1 MAKQINMKKILF
13 IAVAVTF
20 FAACGGGKSKEE
32 NKGTTTATTN
42 QSSAPATGKDAEL
55 TQWLSGK
62 MLVSTEA
69 DPKFD
74 MWNNLKL
81 KADGSCTDKDN
92 AAAKWM
98 VKNGQFIFQ
107 SITDMKMDM
116 EKRNDSTLVFK
127 GAISDEV
134 YILKPFN

>member
-1 MAKQINMKKILF
+1 MKKILL
-13 IAVAVTF
+13 IAVTATF

-32 NKGTTTATTN
+32 NKGTGITDQT
-42 QSSAPATGKDAEL
+42 SAPATGKDAEL

-62 MLVSTEA
+62 MLVSTKA

-92 AAAKWM
+92 AAARWI
-98 VKNGQFIFQ
+98 VKNGQFLFQ

-116 EKRNDSTLVFK
+116 EKRNDTTLVFK
-127 GAISDEV
+127 GPISEDV
-134 YILKPFN
+134 YILKPVN